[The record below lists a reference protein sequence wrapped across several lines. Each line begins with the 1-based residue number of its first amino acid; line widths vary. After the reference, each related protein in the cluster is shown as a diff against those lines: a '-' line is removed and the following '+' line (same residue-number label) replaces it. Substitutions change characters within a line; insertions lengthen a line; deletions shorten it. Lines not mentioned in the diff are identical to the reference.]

1 MGIWL
6 AANWSSILL
15 SLVTAGALTFC
26 GFLWKQL
33 KNYRSM
39 IRTQEQ
45 EEVDE
50 HIELKLQPIIDD
62 MEDLRNYVRQVDKEE
77 KHKIKLI
84 VQSYRYRLSQLC
96 RLFLRQGYM
105 TFEQYDQLNE
115 FYHLYTGRGGNGEAK
130 ALYERVIK
138 LEILTDEQ
146 IKARKA
152 GK

>member
-1 MGIWL
+1 MEAWL
-6 AANWSSILL
+6 LANWDKLLL

-26 GFLWKQL
+26 GFLWKQV
-33 KNYRSM
+33 KNYKKLLDK
-39 IRTQEQ
+39 
-45 EEVDE
+45 EETHILDE
-50 HIELKLQPIIDD
+50 HIEEKMQPIFDD
-62 MEDLRNYVRQVDKEE
+62 MEELRNYVREVDKEE

-96 RLFLRQGYM
+96 RLYLRQGFM

-115 FYHLYTGRGGNGEAK
+115 FYHLYIGLGGNGEAK

-146 IKARKA
+146 VRARKA
-152 GK
+152 SK